1 MVVKVN
7 LKTHLERRKTCGK
20 WAPFFL
26 QGASAQISY
35 ALFYLPSGVC
45 FFDEKEKWKAYNP
58 IYGWKALWKGYPM
71 VVKEKLMTQL
81 ERRKKCDKLHL
92 FFCARKYFADKISFT
107 PFTYRKF
114 NGVRQAILLNSWK
127 VSFYMAEKLFLWPF
141 QCRKKQILELKWD
154 WAKCKWLDEIGVNF
168 GNFRQFFIF
177 WFSKYSAVLSLTR
190 PHFNSKVCF
199 FRHWNGLRK
208 SFPAI

>member
-1 MVVKVN
+1 
-7 LKTHLERRKTCGK
+7 
-20 WAPFFL
+20 
-26 QGASAQISY
+26 
-35 ALFYLPSGVC
+35 
-45 FFDEKEKWKAYNP
+45 
-58 IYGWKALWKGYPM
+58 
-71 VVKEKLMTQL
+71 MTQL
-81 ERRKKCDKLHL
+81 ERRKICDKLHL
-92 FFCARKYFADKISFT
+92 FFVHGNISKFRT
-107 PFTYRKF
+107 RGVNYRKF

-141 QCRKKQILELKWD
+141 QCRKKQTLELKWD

-190 PHFNSKVCF
+190 PHFNCNVCF
-199 FRHWNGLRK
+199 FRLWKGLRK